1 MLERIRDAA
10 GQVLD
15 ADAYLADFWPY
26 FRQISDVLWKLER
39 IQDFREPDEPSWVA
53 MSEGDWDR
61 SLRLVEEMRASAARE
76 FRDGPGFE
84 MRRLRVAE
92 HPVTA
97 YLQWEMQV
105 LRVRA
110 EAGEQIR
117 VIPAGA
123 VSHLEVSGPLPEL
136 VVLGTQVLYE
146 VLYDTTGT
154 LSGARRI
161 TAPEVIGACRDELGE
176 LYAKGEDVLAY
187 FEREI
192 APLPPPG

>member
-1 MLERIRDAA
+1 
-10 GQVLD
+10 
-15 ADAYLADFWPY
+15 
-26 FRQISDVLWKLER
+26 
-39 IQDFREPDEPSWVA
+39 

-61 SLRLVEEMRASAARE
+61 SLRLVAEMRASAARE

-92 HPVTA
+92 HPVTP

-117 VIPAGA
+117 VIAAGA
-123 VSHLEVSGPLPEL
+123 VSHLEASRPLPEL

-146 VLYDTTGT
+146 VLYDATGT
-154 LSGARRI
+154 LTGARRI
-161 TAPEVIGACRDELGE
+161 TAPEVVAACRVNWASCMPRARICWLTSN
-176 LYAKGEDVLAY
+176 A
-187 FEREI
+187 R
-192 APLPPPG
+192 